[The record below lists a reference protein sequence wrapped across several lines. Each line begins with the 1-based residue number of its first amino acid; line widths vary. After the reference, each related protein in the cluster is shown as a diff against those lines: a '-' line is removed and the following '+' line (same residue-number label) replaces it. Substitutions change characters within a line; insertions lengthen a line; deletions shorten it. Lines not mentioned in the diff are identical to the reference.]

1 MKEKSILVVIPAY
14 FPDRSSGGAVVG
26 CRSFIRTLVAAN
38 YNVEVVTLN
47 TLNDNENIRFIDDV
61 KVTYLPM
68 NHSLRILSKS
78 GWGLSLDYVVWLKEN
93 FERFDVIYFRS
104 IWNFVSLYGS
114 FFMYKKGKPYMFC
127 ASGKLTLEALQVSKV
142 KKQFISLLFKK
153 VFASASM
160 IHYASEQE
168 QRQNGLHVLTK
179 RPYFI
184 SPPSVTKN
192 KVSVGSDFII
202 KRQENKL
209 SEYDLIT
216 YSVSRIDPIKR
227 IQYTIKEV
235 IKVAEDYTVC
245 HIVLGD
251 YSSEYAQSLIS
262 NSKKLIK
269 TGVGLSELIEISNTN
284 KSFICFVGFMN
295 VRDLYVEMPINR
307 VFIQCSYSE
316 GMSNSIL
323 EAMYNGEDCIVSK
336 GCNMVE
342 VAKSNAIT
350 EISAE
355 NNNLYNL
362 LVGRIEN
369 NTIISMM
376 GRKSKQYYEKNFSI
390 QRLAKDINSV
400 FNDVFFKSS

>member
-38 YNVEVVTLN
+38 YSVEVVTLD
-47 TLNDNENIRFIDDV
+47 TLNDNEKIRFIDDV
-61 KVTYLPM
+61 KVTYIPVS
-68 NHSLRILSKS
+68 HSLRILSQS
-78 GWGLSLDYVVWLKEN
+78 GWGLSLDYAAWLAEN
-93 FERFDVIYFRS
+93 AERFDVFYFRS

-114 FFMYKKGKPYMFC
+114 FFTYKKGIPYMFC
-127 ASGKLTLEALQVSKV
+127 ASGKLTLEALKVSKV
-142 KKQFISLLFKK
+142 KKQFISFLFNK
-153 VFASASM
+153 VFSSASM
-160 IHYASEQE
+160 IHYASKQE
-168 QRQNGLHVLTK
+168 QRENGLHVLTK

-184 SPPSVTKN
+184 SPPSVKEE
-192 KVSVGSDFII
+192 KVSKDPNFIN
-202 KRQENKL
+202 KKQKNKL

-227 IQYTIKEV
+227 IEYAISEV
-235 IKVAEDYTVC
+235 IKVADHYKVC

-262 NSKKLIK
+262 KSKLLIK

-284 KSFICFVGFMN
+284 ESFICFVGFMN
-295 VRDLYVEMPINR
+295 IRDLYIKMPFNR

-336 GCNMVE
+336 GCNMSE
-342 VAKSNAIT
+342 VANSNAIT
-350 EISAE
+350 EISVK
-355 NNNLYNL
+355 NNNLRNL
-362 LVGRIEN
+362 LVERIEDN
-369 NTIISMM
+369 NIIIMM

-400 FNDVFFKSS
+400 FNEVF